1 MKLFMYRPIIR
12 KVGTDLLNVHI
23 LFKCH
28 SNENFPYGS
37 SMNENYVI
45 SKLKS
50 NLHRKEKNKFL
61 KVIAVDSTK
70 FIFVPITNGL

>member
-1 MKLFMYRPIIR
+1 M
-12 KVGTDLLNVHI
+12 GTDLLNVHI
-23 LFKCH
+23 LFKCYN
-28 SNENFPYGS
+28 NENFPYGS

-50 NLHRKEKNKFL
+50 NLDRKEKNKFL

-70 FIFVPITNGL
+70 VIFVPITNGL

>member
-1 MKLFMYRPIIR
+1 MKVLQNFVAFSEYMNF
-12 KVGTDLLNVHI
+12 TDLLNVHI

-28 SNENFPYGS
+28 NNENFPYGS

-50 NLHRKEKNKFL
+50 NLDRKEKNKFL
-61 KVIAVDSTK
+61 KVIY
-70 FIFVPITNGL
+70 FCPNY

>member
-1 MKLFMYRPIIR
+1 M
-12 KVGTDLLNVHI
+12 GTDLLNVHI
-23 LFKCH
+23 LFKCYN
-28 SNENFPYGS
+28 NENFPYGS

-50 NLHRKEKNKFL
+50 NLDRKEKNKFL